1 MACGQ
6 EARSVTPGCLAVQPA
21 PTLYT
26 LRVIRI
32 RLRVGRRRREGRST
46 KRGSQPRQ
54 KKVYTLER
62 GERTERA
69 SERASARVEG
79 ETVQGRGRA
88 IILGGPMPVRDLCAA
103 LSRRVPRTRTRF
115 LPPKGARAAAIARRP
130 GYCIRYRAAASFDH
144 GNRLRSRGRRVVR
157 RAGKLPRGSV

>member
-1 MACGQ
+1 MN
-6 EARSVTPGCLAVQPA
+6 
-21 PTLYT
+21 
-26 LRVIRI
+26 
-32 RLRVGRRRREGRST
+32 
-46 KRGSQPRQ
+46 
-54 KKVYTLER
+54 
-62 GERTERA
+62 ERA
-69 SERASARVEG
+69 SEPAGGVEG

-144 GNRLRSRGRRVVR
+144 GNRLRSRGR
-157 RAGKLPRGSV
+157 